1 MLLGKQIA
9 LMLENRA
16 QFLYNNRIK
25 THALDIYALNCNKE
39 LTETMAR
46 LMDFT
51 TETPECCEIGDILQ
65 VEEHKLPTSY
75 WYMLEHAY
83 GASGNFKNRERLKT
97 RSGKV
102 VKKWNDDRFKYLTL
116 EFDE

>member
-1 MLLGKQIA
+1 
-9 LMLENRA
+9 
-16 QFLYNNRIK
+16 
-25 THALDIYALNCNKE
+25 
-39 LTETMAR
+39 MAR

-51 TETPECCEIGDILQ
+51 TEQPNCCQIGDILQ

-83 GASGNFKNRERLKT
+83 GASTNFPNRERLKT

-102 VKKWNDDRFKYLTL
+102 VKKWNDERFKYLTL

>member
-1 MLLGKQIA
+1 MKVNLVVA
-9 LMLENRA
+9 DPERTD
-16 QFLYNNRIK
+16 K
-25 THALDIYALNCNKE
+25 TICLA
-39 LTETMAR
+39 
-46 LMDFT
+46 
-51 TETPECCEIGDILQ
+51 DILQ

-75 WYMLEHAY
+75 WYMIEYAY

-102 VKKWNDDRFKYLTL
+102 VKKWNDERFKYLTL